1 MQLEFDKQLK
11 ELTIKDDVPMYSKVV
26 LFLMSINIVNLGLQL
41 YSMSFEKNEVIYSVL
56 SIVTIISIA
65 VIVFYILKK
74 SWKTKYKLAE
84 INGVET
90 KKMFDRDRISLLLK
104 NGRKRSFQALKT
116 DKEVTKLKK
125 TLSSMGIKSI

>member
-56 SIVTIISIA
+56 STVTIISIA
-65 VIVFYILKK
+65 VIVFYFFKK

-90 KKMFDRDRISLLLK
+90 KKMFGRDRISLLLK

-116 DKEVTKLKK
+116 DKDVTKLKK
-125 TLSSMGIKSI
+125 TLSSMGIKSV